1 MCYLG
6 PEGRGGDY
14 RWKVAWR
21 SALRVA
27 LHPSRRASWVRMR
40 VSSIAVE
47 QHSAFPGMKRPK
59 EAGISPKEDLSFRTY
74 CRLIGKVRAR
84 DGF

>member
-27 LHPSRRASWVRMR
+27 LHPSRRAPWVRMR

-47 QHSAFPGMKRPK
+47 QHSAFP
-59 EAGISPKEDLSFRTY
+59 GISPKEDLSFRTY